1 MTLFVSRAEAD
12 APGFFRRLRDA
23 GVNVTG
29 LPLIETEILARPD
42 ELATAVSA
50 RSYDAAIFTSP
61 RAVRIFADLAGPA
74 VVAALSAFICAG
86 AGAAAAARKLG
97 LSPVVASRDA
107 GQDGLIAHLS
117 REGVRR
123 GASYVFPR
131 SQRADHRLTDWL
143 ASNGA
148 TVVPVDLYRPVAS
161 RDPAV
166 RAAVAELVSHRPD
179 AFAFTSP
186 STVEAFL
193 ELARLE
199 DPQAW
204 FSGSKRLAIGASTAR
219 ALIGL
224 TGGVEHVAREPG
236 LDALA
241 ELAAGVL
248 APTSAPARARPEED
262 NDGA

>member
-1 MTLFVSRAEAD
+1 MTLFVSRAERD
-12 APGFFRRLRDA
+12 APGFFRRVRDA

-29 LPLIETEILARPD
+29 LPLIETEILARPAD
-42 ELATAVSA
+42 LAAAVRA
-50 RSYDAAIFTSP
+50 GSYDGAIFTSP

-74 VVAALSAFICAG
+74 VTASIPAFICAG
-86 AGAAAAARKLG
+86 AGTAAAAGEIG
-97 LSPVVASRDA
+97 LSPIVASRDA

-117 REGVRR
+117 RQHEKVRP
-123 GASYVFPR
+123 GTSYLFPR

-143 ASNGA
+143 ASHGT
-148 TVVPVDLYRPVAS
+148 TVVPVDLYRPVSS

-166 RAAVAELVSHRPD
+166 RTAVAQLVSRPPD

-193 ELARLE
+193 ELARLD
-199 DPQAW
+199 DPRAW

-219 ALIGL
+219 ALIEL
-224 TGGVEHVAREPG
+224 TGGVEHVALKPG
-236 LDALA
+236 LNTLA
-241 ELAAGVL
+241 ELAAGVF
-248 APTSAPARARPEED
+248 APVRSQREAR